1 MGDYR
6 MGEEYQDAE
15 LEEIKRRQMEA
26 LLRRQE
32 EARRREE
39 EAAREAQRQ
48 EILRKVMTPE
58 ARARL
63 ANVKLVKPELAR
75 AVEDYII
82 NLALSGQL
90 RDLIDD
96 DTLKEIL
103 YAIDARTRREYRITF
118 KEKR

>member
-1 MGDYR
+1 
-6 MGEEYQDAE
+6 MGEEYYDAE
-15 LEEIKRRQMEA
+15 LEELKRRQMEA
-26 LLRRQE
+26 LMRRQE

-48 EILRKVMTPE
+48 EILRRAMTPD

-63 ANVKLVKPELAR
+63 ANVKLVKPDLAR

-82 NLALSGQL
+82 NLTLSGQL
-90 RDLIDD
+90 REPVDD

-103 YAIDARTRREYRITF
+103 YTIDARTRRDYKIVF

>member
-1 MGDYR
+1 
-6 MGEEYQDAE
+6 MGEEYYDAE
-15 LEEIKRRQMEA
+15 LEEIKRRQLEA

-32 EARRREE
+32 EAKRREE

-48 EILRKVMTPE
+48 EILRRVMTPE

-63 ANVKLVKPELAR
+63 ANVKLVKPELAK

-90 RDLIDD
+90 KDLIDE

-103 YAIDARTRREYRITF
+103 YAVDTRTRREYKITF
-118 KEKR
+118 REKR

>member
-1 MGDYR
+1 MLV
-6 MGEEYQDAE
+6 GEEYYDAE
-15 LEEIKRRQMEA
+15 LEEIKRRRMEA
-26 LLRRQE
+26 LLRKQE

-48 EILRKVMTPE
+48 EILRRVMTPE

-90 RDLIDD
+90 KELIDEEV
-96 DTLKEIL
+96 LKEIL
-103 YAIDARTRREYRITF
+103 YTVDVRTRREYKITF